1 MGCAGSSKEEVKTNN
16 QPNVA
21 KNSNSSNYNVE
32 TSQNQNMSNKNVNMN
47 NKGKSQDNNQK
58 TATHT
63 LNKNNNSGQ
72 DLDTDTF
79 NEDDYPIF
87 QSDWSQSNIQ
97 NFRFVSIGMPYK
109 GIVFYDKIFITID
122 HNQKK
127 AKLIKIKKEEKG
139 NKKTKHLIQKIYND
153 RSSFEDFQSDLETLS
168 NDLTLI
174 N

>member
-1 MGCAGSSKEEVKTNN
+1 MGCAGSSNGEVKNN
-16 QPNVA
+16 SQPNVP

-32 TSQNQNMSNKNVNMN
+32 TGQNQNKSNKNVNMN
-47 NKGKSQDNNQK
+47 NKGKSQDNKQK

-87 QSDWSQSNIQ
+87 QSNWSQNNIQ
-97 NFRFVSIGMPYK
+97 NLRFVSLEMPYK
-109 GIVFYDKIFITID
+109 GVVFYNKIFITID

-127 AKLIKIKKEEKG
+127 Q
-139 NKKTKHLIQKIYND
+139 N
-153 RSSFEDFQSDLETLS
+153 
-168 NDLTLI
+168 
-174 N
+174 